1 MSLTEP
7 LPTTPTPTE
16 DRADADADRRRSG
29 RQPGERSGAN
39 SRGQSAL
46 PHIAIAASILAAD
59 FARLG
64 EQAREAEEAGVD
76 GIQVDVMDGRFV
88 PNITF
93 GPGIVRA
100 LRPLVSGTLDADL
113 MIVEPERHL
122 AAFADA
128 GADRITVHREACTHP
143 HRVLRAIRA
152 LDVEAGIAVG
162 PGISLSAVAE
172 LLDEVDLVQIMT
184 VDPGW
189 GGQSF
194 LHSQLD
200 KIRRLRQILEERELD
215 IPIGVDGG
223 IDRTT
228 APLAVGA
235 GATVLVSGSS
245 IYNDKAPVAENVSA
259 LRASI
264 GGH

>member
-1 MSLTEP
+1 MV
-7 LPTTPTPTE
+7 
-16 DRADADADRRRSG
+16 
-29 RQPGERSGAN
+29 
-39 SRGQSAL
+39 
-46 PHIAIAASILAAD
+46 AIEASILAAD

-64 EQAREAEEAGVD
+64 EQAQEAEAAGID

-100 LRPLVSGTLDADL
+100 LRPLVGVTLDADL
-113 MIVEPERHL
+113 MIVKPERHL

-128 GADRITVHREACTHP
+128 GADRITVHWEACTHP
-143 HRVLRAIRA
+143 HRVLRSIRELGVEVGVAIS
-152 LDVEAGIAVG
+152 
-162 PGISLSAVAE
+162 PGTSLSAVEE
-172 LLDEVDLVQIMT
+172 LLELVDLVQIMT

-189 GGQSF
+189 GGQPF

-200 KIRRLRQILEERELD
+200 KIRRLRRVLDERGLD

-223 IDRTT
+223 VKLDT
-228 APLAVGA
+228 APLVVEA
-235 GATVLVSGSS
+235 GAAVLVSGSS
-245 IYNDKAPVAENVSA
+245 VYNESASVAENVAA

-264 GGH
+264 EGAT